1 MWYLL
6 KKSLR
11 GSTVIEVGNP
21 FFRHHHEIHSR
32 EFMLAQTEAFTRQTF
47 NPIAFMGA
55 SNVFLGDCKTDTG
68 MPQRIQAAEN
78 GNLRRASPLW
88 LLEDESEMT
97 GS

>member
-1 MWYLL
+1 
-6 KKSLR
+6 
-11 GSTVIEVGNP
+11 
-21 FFRHHHEIHSR
+21 
-32 EFMLAQTEAFTRQTF
+32 MLAQTEAFTRQTF

-88 LLEDESEMT
+88 LLETNVTPLKSIFFESR
-97 GS
+97 SS

>member
-1 MWYLL
+1 M
-6 KKSLR
+6 SLSLWQQCLAR
-11 GSTVIEVGNP
+11 LQDELPAT
-21 FFRHHHEIHSR
+21 
-32 EFMLAQTEAFTRQTF
+32 EFS
-47 NPIAFMGA
+47 AFMGA

-88 LLEDESEMT
+88 LLEDECELT